1 MRGICNEL
9 EAFDARGCDITEDCI
24 LRELEKVQVLPKFM
38 VSTTLGAPVQQRDG
52 TCRFRVGF
60 ARGQNPIA
68 GGNNSLACISEVTY
82 ADGNKEQLSDE
93 CRYVMNDHCYP
104 SGLPYR
110 LCIHTNDNMKDGY
123 IDYGANH
130 VDFHDDGCK
139 TESYASPSGEGTF

>member
-1 MRGICNEL
+1 M
-9 EAFDARGCDITEDCI
+9 
-24 LRELEKVQVLPKFM
+24 KFQIIAIAATA
-38 VSTTLGAPVQQRDG
+38 VSTTLGVAVQQRDG

-68 GGNNSLACISEVTY
+68 GGDNSLACIAEVTY

-104 SGLPYR
+104 SGLPYS

-123 IDYGANH
+123 LDYGANH

-139 TESYASPSGEGTF
+139 TESYAGPSGDGTFQDCEIPC